1 MKHLVIFINTLL
13 LSLIALT
20 FSLTLQAEGS
30 INQSSNVFN
39 FQQKLAI
46 NGNVNAQY
54 KLGLMYEIG
63 EGVEADIEQAKH
75 WYKLAAEVGSSQAE
89 QRNTYLTI
97 REHGYDKAK
106 HAEWLNGI
114 KKDAGQRKPDAVL
127 LLGQL
132 HRQGIGVKK
141 DLNKSLELLNLVNV
155 LGAANVEKEMATI
168 RWQIK
173 AQKKSAQQKQVKRA
187 LDNETQLQQVSKD
200 DSDIQQAD
208 NETHLEAAVD
218 VKSEKRKK
226 YEAVMQ
232 QLRQEQQQIDQQQ
245 SEVSGNEMASI
256 DDEI

>member
-1 MKHLVIFINTLL
+1 MRHLVIFTNTLL
-13 LSLIALT
+13 LSLIALS
-20 FSLTLQAEGS
+20 FSFALQAEGS

-54 KLGLMYEIG
+54 KLGFMYEVG

-75 WYKLAAEVGSSQAE
+75 WYKLAAEAGSSQAE

-97 REHGYDKAK
+97 KEHGYDKDK
-106 HAEWLNGI
+106 YAEWLNGI
-114 KKDAGQRKPDAVL
+114 KKDAGQSKPDAVL

-132 HRQGIGVKK
+132 HHQGLGVKK
-141 DLNKSLELLNLVNV
+141 DLKQSLELLNLVNV
-155 LGAANVEKEMATI
+155 LGAANVEKEI
-168 RWQIK
+168 GVIQRQIK
-173 AQKKSAQQKQVKRA
+173 AQKKYSQQKQVKRVE
-187 LDNETQLQQVSKD
+187 NEK
-200 DSDIQQAD
+200 
-208 NETHLEAAVD
+208 HLEVTLD

-232 QLRQEQQQIDQQQ
+232 QLRMEQQQIDQLQ
-245 SEVSGNEMASI
+245 SEVTGNETASI

>member
-1 MKHLVIFINTLL
+1 MRHLVIFTNTLL
-13 LSLIALT
+13 LSLIALS
-20 FSLTLQAEGS
+20 FSFALQAEGS

-54 KLGLMYEIG
+54 KLGFMYEVG

-75 WYKLAAEVGSSQAE
+75 WYKLAAEAGSSQAE

-97 REHGYDKAK
+97 KEHGYDKDK
-106 HAEWLNGI
+106 YAEWLNGI

-132 HRQGIGVKK
+132 HHQGLGVKK
-141 DLNKSLELLNLVNV
+141 DLKQSLELLNLVNV
-155 LGAANVEKEMATI
+155 LGAANVEKEI
-168 RWQIK
+168 GVIQRQIK
-173 AQKKSAQQKQVKRA
+173 AQKKYSQQKQVKRVE
-187 LDNETQLQQVSKD
+187 NEK
-200 DSDIQQAD
+200 
-208 NETHLEAAVD
+208 HLEVTLD

-232 QLRQEQQQIDQQQ
+232 QLRMEQQQIDQLQ
-245 SEVSGNEMASI
+245 SEVTGNETASI

>member
-1 MKHLVIFINTLL
+1 MRHLVIFTNTLL
-13 LSLIALT
+13 LSLIALS
-20 FSLTLQAEGS
+20 FSFALQAEGS

-54 KLGLMYEIG
+54 KLGFMYEVG

-75 WYKLAAEVGSSQAE
+75 WYKLAAEAGSSQAE

-97 REHGYDKAK
+97 KEHGYDKAK
-106 HAEWLNGI
+106 YAEWLNGI

-132 HRQGIGVKK
+132 HHQGLGVKK
-141 DLNKSLELLNLVNV
+141 DFKQSLELLNLVNV
-155 LGAANVEKEMATI
+155 LGAANVEKEI
-168 RWQIK
+168 GVIQRQIK
-173 AQKKSAQQKQVKRA
+173 AQKKYSQQKQVKRVE
-187 LDNETQLQQVSKD
+187 NEK
-200 DSDIQQAD
+200 
-208 NETHLEAAVD
+208 HLEVTLD

-232 QLRQEQQQIDQQQ
+232 QLRMEQQQIDQLQ
-245 SEVSGNEMASI
+245 SEVTGNETASI